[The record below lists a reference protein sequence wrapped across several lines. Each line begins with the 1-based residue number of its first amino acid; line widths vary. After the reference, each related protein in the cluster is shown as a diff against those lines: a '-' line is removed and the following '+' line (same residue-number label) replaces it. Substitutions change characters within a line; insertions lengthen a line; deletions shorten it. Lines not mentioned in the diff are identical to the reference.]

1 MPLKSKFNVV
11 VGCATIVSAV
21 FAGIA
26 IKSDL
31 IFAYKTASEHAHT
44 VLRGPLFDDDTVA
57 VPLQKPDTTRSA
69 SLPPKPTSVRKTTR
83 SRGASSSRH
92 RVKLRRAPRRAKRTV
107 NIFAAAKDIPHPNT
121 QR

>member
-1 MPLKSKFNVV
+1 MPLKSNFNVV

-21 FAGIA
+21 FAGVA

-31 IFAYKTASEHAHT
+31 IFAYKTASEHAQT

-57 VPLQKPDTTRSA
+57 VPPAKPDAPTIATTPAKPTAKRKAYRSRSA
-69 SLPPKPTSVRKTTR
+69 PTSR
-83 SRGASSSRH
+83 ASS
-92 RVKLRRAPRRAKRTV
+92 KIRRTPRRAKRTV